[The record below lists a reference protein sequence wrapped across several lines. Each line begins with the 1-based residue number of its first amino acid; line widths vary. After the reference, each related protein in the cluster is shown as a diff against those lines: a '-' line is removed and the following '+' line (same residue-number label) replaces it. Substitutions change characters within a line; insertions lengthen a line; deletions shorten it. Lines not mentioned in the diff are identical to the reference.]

1 MTEQAQTQA
10 VVDPVHMDPD
20 GSWWFYTET
29 WTHRYGPY
37 PHAEAAR
44 QKLGEYIA
52 WLNQNKANDAQ
63 VAQQQAA
70 AQGVS
75 SEADAAVGEY
85 IRLRDMKSEIEARHK
100 AELADIRAQLE
111 TSEAWLLGELQR
123 MGVDSFKVA
132 HGTVYTSARFM
143 PSIGDKEAFF
153 NHIRETGEVELVQS
167 RVSSDALKTWMA
179 NHGGQCPPGVKASY
193 ERVIGVRRK

>member
-1 MTEQAQTQA
+1 MTEQAQPQA
-10 VVDPVHMDPD
+10 AVDPVHMDPD
-20 GSWWFYTET
+20 GSWWFYDET
-29 WTHRYGPY
+29 WAGRYGPY
-37 PHAEAAR
+37 PNAEAAR

-52 WLNQNKANDAQ
+52 WLNQKKARDDQAS
-63 VAQQQAA
+63 QQQSA
-70 AQGVS
+70 AQGPS
-75 SEADAAVGEY
+75 SSADAAVGEY
-85 IRLRDMKSEIEARHK
+85 IRLRDMKSAVETRHK
-100 AELADIRAQLE
+100 EELAKIRAQLE
-111 TSEAWLLGELQR
+111 TCENWLLGELQR

-167 RVSSDALKTWMA
+167 RVSSETLKTWMA

-193 ERVIGVRRK
+193 ERVIGVRRN